1 MPDVQVRPPDEPS
14 TGADEAAAERLR
26 TVLDAAVGLR
36 LTIIGGLAFVAGAIE
51 EYSASRNPP
60 MVAVI
65 VGGLLNPVFFIG
77 FPLGIYWIR
86 RSKKSQPLAVIDSGK
101 PDSTV
106 SCEEQEQPC
115 RVDRFVWRFFVTFTC
130 VITYIFLG
138 IVGGYWLTPMEELNK
153 SSTGSSSHAT
163 SAQVGSPG
171 ADSGLQ
177 ESYRRIWG
185 LISAERYAEAMNACN
200 EQIAV
205 SPDDPHFYFHRAM
218 IRALS
223 THDYVNCL
231 RDLDWA
237 ITKIEA
243 RPPSPE
249 LNQLRSTCLNQRVR
263 CCLCLQ
269 QQESGSA
276 QWLDRAWA
284 DVNEIIRANPKDGD
298 AFSLRGIECEYLGNL
313 KGAR

>member
-1 MPDVQVRPPDEPS
+1 
-14 TGADEAAAERLR
+14 
-26 TVLDAAVGLR
+26 
-36 LTIIGGLAFVAGAIE
+36 
-51 EYSASRNPP
+51 
-60 MVAVI
+60 
-65 VGGLLNPVFFIG
+65 
-77 FPLGIYWIR
+77 
-86 RSKKSQPLAVIDSGK
+86 
-101 PDSTV
+101 
-106 SCEEQEQPC
+106 
-115 RVDRFVWRFFVTFTC
+115 
-130 VITYIFLG
+130 
-138 IVGGYWLTPMEELNK
+138 MEELNK

-231 RDLDWA
+231 RDLDCA

-298 AFSLRGIECEYLGNL
+298 AFSLRGIVCEYLGNL
-313 KGAR
+313 KGGTR